1 MKLKN
6 YLSLIASIFLL
17 CLVLAPTIQAA
28 GIVSANIFYEHT
40 TERTDTITTG
50 ESVYIEMFGDG
61 VIQNIKTA
69 KLDIN
74 NTKTGQLT
82 NIFTENNVNKVFWS
96 KINYLIE
103 QQKHYGSEGNYTLRL
118 TITANNGEQATS
130 ELTLIVESQTTPY
143 TNPPV
148 LNSIGNKQINENEL
162 LEFTISA
169 TDIDGDTLTYSVSG
183 LPSGATFNSNTF
195 VWTPDYTQS
204 GTYDVTFT
212 VSDGTDTDSET
223 ITITVDDIT
232 VGNTAPIITTTA
244 VTQVYENQAYSY
256 DVDATDPDGDT
267 LTYSLTQPTWL
278 SIDST
283 TGLITGTAPS
293 VNQDTDYTVN
303 IEVSDGNGGTDT
315 QTYTLTVK
323 NKGDKDNKK
332 TTTNYHQSNYEEEL
346 YLDQFKNSNVIY
358 LEDDDHPED
367 EMTWFQKFIE
377 WLKKIFGFN

>member
-1 MKLKN
+1 
-6 YLSLIASIFLL
+6 
-17 CLVLAPTIQAA
+17 
-28 GIVSANIFYEHT
+28 
-40 TERTDTITTG
+40 
-50 ESVYIEMFGDG
+50 MFGDG